1 MKIYKLP
8 RLCSQMREN
17 HCYCLSLSLSHGPCI
32 YPSDFLIYTNLIALL
47 WKKAKYCFATVVA
60 APNLLIPKLA
70 MLTLSV
76 HYEPFKAI
84 NLKTAVEFL
93 CKRLFI
99 VLFGIRSKYKY
110 IISVNRVQVL
120 LVMLHCLQSQTW
132 PIPLLHVHKALQ

>member
-1 MKIYKLP
+1 
-8 RLCSQMREN
+8 
-17 HCYCLSLSLSHGPCI
+17 
-32 YPSDFLIYTNLIALL
+32 
-47 WKKAKYCFATVVA
+47 
-60 APNLLIPKLA
+60 

-110 IISVNRVQVL
+110 IISVNRV
-120 LVMLHCLQSQTW
+120 
-132 PIPLLHVHKALQ
+132 